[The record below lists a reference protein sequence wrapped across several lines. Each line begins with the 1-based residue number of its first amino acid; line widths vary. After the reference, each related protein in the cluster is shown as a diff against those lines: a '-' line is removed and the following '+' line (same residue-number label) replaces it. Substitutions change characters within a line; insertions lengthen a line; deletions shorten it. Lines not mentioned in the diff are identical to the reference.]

1 MMSDSEKPSC
11 SSHVQDKAE
20 GDTQEGSKQEGN
32 DQEGDNQEGICLDD
46 YIKAQAD
53 LEEDAQAVLGAS
65 DANNCTY
72 DQVEAYCLS

>member
-1 MMSDSEKPSC
+1 MSDTEKAGC
-11 SSHVQDKAE
+11 SDAVE
-20 GDTQEGSKQEGN
+20 NGS
-32 DQEGDNQEGICLDD
+32 EGDNQGISMAD

-72 DQVEAYCLS
+72 DQVALVVAHQWK